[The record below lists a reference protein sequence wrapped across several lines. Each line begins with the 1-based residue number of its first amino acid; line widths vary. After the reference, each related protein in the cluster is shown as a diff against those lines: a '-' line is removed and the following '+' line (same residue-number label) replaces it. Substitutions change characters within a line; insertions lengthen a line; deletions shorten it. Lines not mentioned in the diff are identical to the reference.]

1 MEKSPVL
8 TVCRVPEHLFC
19 LCLVEVWSDLVAA
32 VLARLTSMEETVIQ
46 VNHRRRIKTEKKAKV
61 VAFVWGTEFS

>member
-1 MEKSPVL
+1 M
-8 TVCRVPEHLFC
+8 FC

-46 VNHRRRIKTEKKAKV
+46 VNHRRRKKKEKKAKV
-61 VAFVWGTEFS
+61 VAFVWGTEFLQFLASLQI